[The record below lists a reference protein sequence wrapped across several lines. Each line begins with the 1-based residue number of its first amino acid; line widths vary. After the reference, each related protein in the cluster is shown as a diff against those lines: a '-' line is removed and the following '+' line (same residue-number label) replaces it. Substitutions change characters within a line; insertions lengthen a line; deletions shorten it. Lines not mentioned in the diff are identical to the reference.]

1 MSSGQGHGLAL
12 EWWQM
17 MFVVV
22 IRHLIEIPAVDEM
35 TASGTLHE
43 VLAFGLRDPP
53 GGPADGDT
61 LG

>member
-1 MSSGQGHGLAL
+1 
-12 EWWQM
+12 

-22 IRHLIEIPAVDEM
+22 IGHFVQIPAVDEM
-35 TASGTLHE
+35 TASGTPHE
-43 VLAFGLRDPP
+43 VLALGLGDPP